1 MENLFQIIMHSPK
14 GECCW
19 TRQNLYSCNASSY
32 SGVLPNSS
40 HPSRREPSPIKV
52 AKDRNRTL
60 RGGLQSVTP
69 TQKTKN
75 WLWNQVSQCLGPPRW
90 HSSKASACNAGDTE
104 TLVRSLGREDSLE
117 EELATHSSILAWEIL
132 WTEEPGGL
140 QSMRSQRVGYDWVC
154 VHICAHTY
162 THTHLSMFTLPR
174 VNLYWDLSA
183 SELSFP

>member
-140 QSMRSQRVGYDWVC
+140 QSDTTEC
-154 VHICAHTY
+154 ACTFVHIH
-162 THTHLSMFTLPR
+162 THTHTSQCLP
-174 VNLYWDLSA
+174 SH
-183 SELSFP
+183 E